1 MAIWDPRKEKLHTLV
16 LLGLEE
22 VRRHPTSYFLSSFCW
37 GNTWFW
43 FWVLLVGSLTPLL
56 RQLTSLPSHPQFW
69 LCLVWQSVCVCQ
81 SVSVL
86 SFSYLIVALC
96 FIFGE
101 SGQGSFARHSALDLV
116 LTCLRISRKK
126 SGWIE
131 SKIWQTGTAL
141 GVLHSWPGAQHSH
154 CVFVSDLVL
163 NICLYCGLY
172 VLAIDYW
179 LRK

>member
-101 SGQGSFARHSALDLV
+101 SGQGSSARHSALDLV

-126 SGWIE
+126 KRLNWEQNLTNRHRPWS
-131 SKIWQTGTAL
+131 TAL
-141 GVLHSWPGAQHSH
+141 LARSPAQP
-154 CVFVSDLVL
+154 LR
-163 NICLYCGLY
+163 ICFWFGPKYMPLLWSVCLGYRL
-172 VLAIDYW
+172 LA
-179 LRK
+179 